1 MTKYETQ
8 NIDRFTIFFFFHFFD
23 FFQKKV
29 IMPNGLFKSPRDRCG
44 YAENKDIGVTH
55 KLPYCLIKHDVYMHF
70 PVKFSN
76 GAPDKKIAC
85 VNFVIVLIK

>member
-1 MTKYETQ
+1 
-8 NIDRFTIFFFFHFFD
+8 
-23 FFQKKV
+23 
-29 IMPNGLFKSPRDRCG
+29 MPNGLFKSPRDRCG

-76 GAPDKKIAC
+76 GTPDKK
-85 VNFVIVLIK
+85 LRS